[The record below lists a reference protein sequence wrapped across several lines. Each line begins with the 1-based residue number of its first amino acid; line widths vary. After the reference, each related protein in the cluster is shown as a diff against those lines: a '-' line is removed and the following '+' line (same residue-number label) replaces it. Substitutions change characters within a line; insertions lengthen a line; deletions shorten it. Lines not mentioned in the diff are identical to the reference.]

1 MENNEIMYEEV
12 NTETNPVIVETEK
25 KDLSGLICFG
35 LGVAA
40 TFAGKFAVK
49 GVKKLANKIK
59 NKKASKESENEDIED
74 ETSEDEE

>member
-12 NTETNPVIVETEK
+12 DTEMNPVIVETEK

-40 TFAGKFAVK
+40 TFAGKFAIK
-49 GVKKLANKIK
+49 GAKKLVNKIK
-59 NKKASKESENEDIED
+59 DKKASKESENEYIEK
-74 ETSEDEE
+74 ETSEDEK